1 MKSDS
6 TIEKNWQKILELV
19 RAEITHE
26 SFFNDYVKKMKVI
39 SFSNSQLF
47 VNTKSLFAKSVIN
60 DNYKLLF
67 NKVSSD
73 IFNEQINV
81 VFLSEEEEKIFL
93 WTNKLQSNN
102 FNNEHNSNIQKEY
115 TFENFVI
122 GQHNSQACKAVK
134 TVLVEKTIPWN
145 PIFIYGNTGLGKTH
159 LLFAV
164 GNEYIKQNYD
174 KRIEYVEA
182 NEYTQRVVNALS
194 KGNSAVE
201 ILKKEFKK
209 LDLLLID
216 DVQFLATREKTNE
229 IFFDIFNTLYRLNKP
244 IILTSDKPPEKLDGF
259 AERMISRF
267 ASGLTVKISSPDIP
281 TLEGIV
287 EKKLSQMKIKN
298 FFEKSAIRMLTNM
311 YGDDIRRMNGALNSL
326 SFYVKTQNNLTILN
340 EKIVEKLLNDQEI
353 IRTTNSRYDPE
364 IIINRICRAYG
375 VNVEDLKSKKR
386 NAEIVNI
393 RQICMYVLY
402 KKIHLNLTQI
412 GTLLRRDHSTV
423 ISSIK
428 KIEKSIQTNVEIK
441 EYIENEKWKK

>member
-1 MKSDS
+1 M
-6 TIEKNWQKILELV
+6 
-19 RAEITHE
+19 
-26 SFFNDYVKKMKVI
+26 
-39 SFSNSQLF
+39 
-47 VNTKSLFAKSVIN
+47 
-60 DNYKLLF
+60 
-67 NKVSSD
+67 
-73 IFNEQINV
+73 
-81 VFLSEEEEKIFL
+81 
-93 WTNKLQSNN
+93 
-102 FNNEHNSNIQKEY
+102 
-115 TFENFVI
+115 
-122 GQHNSQACKAVK
+122 
-134 TVLVEKTIPWN
+134 
-145 PIFIYGNTGLGKTH
+145 
-159 LLFAV
+159 LFAV

-441 EYIENEKWKK
+441 EYIENEK